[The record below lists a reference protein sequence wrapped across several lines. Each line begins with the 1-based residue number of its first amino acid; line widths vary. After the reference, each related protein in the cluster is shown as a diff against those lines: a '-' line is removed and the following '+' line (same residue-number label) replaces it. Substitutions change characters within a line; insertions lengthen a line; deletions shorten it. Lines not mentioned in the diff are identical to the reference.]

1 MKQGKSGL
9 NARIG
14 TAILAAAFGL
24 LTACGGKSKAETESS
39 AKALEIQAETAIPD
53 IKAAS
58 AEAAE
63 SEEAAQTVT
72 VPLQIEKHK
81 QEGRH
86 MVRAGERTI
95 SVPTS
100 FEGLLKEGAV
110 FSGENDIVKAG
121 ATGSCRVQYRGS
133 FGHIRINVR
142 NNEDH
147 DLPVKECTIKGID
160 IGSAEPDPEL
170 TLYGIPMG
178 ATRQQ
183 IADVYGEPFS
193 KTFDDENHTSNM
205 VYQFGDEIY
214 SNQVVMILFKN
225 GRAVRAVY
233 DDFSLSER

>member
-1 MKQGKSGL
+1 MKQFKSGL

-14 TAILAAAFGL
+14 TAVLAAAFGL

-86 MVRAGERTI
+86 MVRAGGRTI

-121 ATGSCRVQYRGS
+121 ATGSCRVQ
-133 FGHIRINVR
+133 
-142 NNEDH
+142 
-147 DLPVKECTIKGID
+147 
-160 IGSAEPDPEL
+160 
-170 TLYGIPMG
+170 
-178 ATRQQ
+178 
-183 IADVYGEPFS
+183 
-193 KTFDDENHTSNM
+193 
-205 VYQFGDEIY
+205 
-214 SNQVVMILFKN
+214 
-225 GRAVRAVY
+225 
-233 DDFSLSER
+233 

>member
-1 MKQGKSGL
+1 MKQLKSGL
-9 NARIG
+9 GARIG
-14 TAILAAAFGL
+14 AAVLAAALGL
-24 LTACGGKSKAETESS
+24 LTACGGKSKAETESG
-39 AKALEIQAETAIPD
+39 AKTLEIQAETEIPD
-53 IKAAS
+53 IKVAS

-72 VPLQIEKHK
+72 VPLHVEKHK

-86 MVRAGERTI
+86 MVRAGDRTI

-121 ATGSCRVQYRGS
+121 ATGSCRVQYRSS

-142 NNEDH
+142 NNADQ
-147 DLPVKECTIKGID
+147 DQPVKDCTIKGID

-214 SNQVVMILFKN
+214 SKQVVMILFKN